1 MICLSK
7 KISQSSYK
15 PNTSHSK
22 QNCNDFFI
30 FHYKSFPSLSLE
42 LHFKCSFYLAHFTII
57 FLFSQYFFDRL
68 TNFLTIIESILF
80 TFSANCISASTII
93 IKGIFFQFQL
103 NFPSMSFSSNFRML
117 ISQQS
122 STTPVQPAESIN
134 TKMEVFF
141 IRELR
146 NTKIIAVD
154 HGYGNMKTANTVT
167 PTGIKAYETEPIFT
181 GNILEYN
188 GIYYRIGEG
197 HKEFIPD
204 KAMDEEYYLL
214 TLMAIARELNVF
226 SIREAD
232 VHLAA
237 GLPLTWIRNQRE
249 AFRSYLLQNPE
260 VHYRFNG
267 KEYHLR
273 FVGCSLYPQG
283 YPAIVNHL
291 GNFKGTN
298 LLADIGNGTMNIL
311 YINNKKAQ
319 ESRCWTEKLGVN
331 QCMIAAK
338 NAVLDK
344 F

>member
-1 MICLSK
+1 M
-7 KISQSSYK
+7 
-15 PNTSHSK
+15 
-22 QNCNDFFI
+22 
-30 FHYKSFPSLSLE
+30 
-42 LHFKCSFYLAHFTII
+42 
-57 FLFSQYFFDRL
+57 
-68 TNFLTIIESILF
+68 
-80 TFSANCISASTII
+80 
-93 IKGIFFQFQL
+93 
-103 NFPSMSFSSNFRML
+103 
-117 ISQQS
+117 
-122 STTPVQPAESIN
+122 
-134 TKMEVFF
+134 
-141 IRELR
+141 RELK

-267 KEYHLR
+267 KEY
-273 FVGCSLYPQG
+273 
-283 YPAIVNHL
+283 
-291 GNFKGTN
+291 
-298 LLADIGNGTMNIL
+298 
-311 YINNKKAQ
+311 
-319 ESRCWTEKLGVN
+319 
-331 QCMIAAK
+331 
-338 NAVLDK
+338 
-344 F
+344 